1 MWQPLGW
8 NADPVN
14 FIRNYVH
21 SSQAEDYHGIR
32 YPELDALVEAAEAT
46 TSIEEQQRLVKEVDM
61 YTIENHWWIWGPKAG
76 KYMAH
81 QPWVVGFN
89 GETQFSSLDRL
100 TILARLWIDSALK
113 AEMGF

>member
-1 MWQPLGW
+1 
-8 NADPVN
+8 
-14 FIRNYVH
+14 
-21 SSQAEDYHGIR
+21 
-32 YPELDALVEAAEAT
+32 
-46 TSIEEQQRLVKEVDM
+46 
-61 YTIENHWWIWGPKAG
+61 
-76 KYMAH
+76 MAH